1 MSLRARRQSV
11 KLALFLKFRVVLV
24 LAAAAS
30 VLCVFIVS
38 SFRGRGAD
46 EDAKL
51 VWIVEVV
58 PDIVY
63 LCIFSAV
70 MFLWRPTSKSSAYA
84 HYQQAVAMVDFPN
97 DESQSDDEEFGCTVS
112 DDDVDESNVNEM
124 GMAVF
129 ADVPVQFDVGS
140 DNDDGF
146 KISDDDV
153 DPKIMMN
160 PI

>member
-30 VLCVFIVS
+30 ALRVHCFLFP
-38 SFRGRGAD
+38 GRGAD

-63 LCIFSAV
+63 LCIFGGYVFMAPNFKV
-70 MFLWRPTSKSSAYA
+70 IRIRPLPAGRG
-84 HYQQAVAMVDFPN
+84 HGGFP
-97 DESQSDDEEFGCTVS
+97 
-112 DDDVDESNVNEM
+112 
-124 GMAVF
+124 
-129 ADVPVQFDVGS
+129 
-140 DNDDGF
+140 
-146 KISDDDV
+146 K
-153 DPKIMMN
+153 
-160 PI
+160 